1 MDSGTVISD
10 SEVDRMVSVP
20 KFIEKTIEPSQLQM
34 SEDGR
39 FRLKKY
45 KLECEEYGFFVM
57 IRQNTDRPDNFS
69 IILVYEGQGKREIP
83 VLRFNGNHGRHKNR
97 LEGEIV
103 NGPHI
108 HKLTERY
115 QRTTTHPDGYAVATR
130 EYTDLRSALDAF
142 MKAANIRVKSNRHNR
157 TLEEFE

>member
-1 MDSGTVISD
+1 MISD
-10 SEVDRMVSVP
+10 SEVERMISAP
-20 KFIEKTIEPSQLQM
+20 KFIERAIDLSQLQL

-39 FRLKKY
+39 FRLKRY
-45 KLECEEYGFFVM
+45 KLECGEYGFFVM

-69 IILVYEGQGKREIP
+69 IILVYEGRGRREVP

-97 LEGEIV
+97 IEGETID
-103 NGPHI
+103 GPHI

-115 QRTTTHPDGYAVATR
+115 QMETTHPDGYAVATSG
-130 EYTDLRSALDAF
+130 YADLKGALDAF
-142 MKAANIRVKSNRHNR
+142 MKAAHIRVKSNKHNR

>member
-1 MDSGTVISD
+1 MDSGAVISD
-10 SEVDRMVSVP
+10 LEVGKMVSTP
-20 KFIEKTIEPSQLQM
+20 KFIEKMIDLSQLQL

-39 FRLKKY
+39 FKSMKY
-45 KLECEEYGFFVM
+45 RLECDEYGFFMM

-97 LEGEIV
+97 LERETID
-103 NGPHI
+103 GPHI

-115 QRTTTHPDGYAVATR
+115 QRMTTHPDGYAVATR
-130 EYTDLRSALDAF
+130 DYTDLKSALGAF
-142 MKAANIRVKSNRHNR
+142 MKATNVKVKGKEHYR